1 MRTALALFFV
11 LAMTAAAHACKCGAA
26 RSVAAL
32 DQSAAAIF
40 RGRVTAIEEGMG
52 PDPLWDMQEFRRVDL
67 IRVTVTKR
75 IKGEVP
81 EFATVVS
88 RGSIRSCGMGG
99 EGMIGRELRFR
110 VRVKA
115 GMLTTHACMYRSR

>member
-1 MRTALALFFV
+1 MRTALALTFV
-11 LAMTAAAHACKCGAA
+11 LAMTPAAHACKCGAA
-26 RSVAAL
+26 RTEAAL
-32 DQSAAAIF
+32 DRAADAIF
-40 RGRVTAIEEGMG
+40 RGRVTAIDQGMG
-52 PDPLWDMQEFRRVDL
+52 PDPLWDKQEFRRVDL

-81 EFATVVS
+81 ELATVVS

-99 EGMIGRELRFR
+99 QGMIGRELHFR

-115 GMLTTHACMYRSR
+115 AMLTTHACMYHSR